1 MIVHSVIIR
10 KTDKFI
16 LINYF
21 LEGLISVLDPEQVI
35 TDYLRTIPDSYADN
49 GFKVLAA
56 VKDPTITRDW
66 ISSQAFDAL
75 IEHDQI
81 KVGFYLL
88 DDMEEEDIP
97 DDVDERD
104 TAPRFIPRKEFAYLL
119 EKWLDF
125 YHRPI
130 TDMNYQ
136 EIIDTKDAY

>member
-1 MIVHSVIIR
+1 MKVRFRYWEFQGSIH
-10 KTDKFI
+10 KTCGVYESD
-16 LINYF
+16 N
-21 LEGLISVLDPEQVI
+21 EENDGVI
-35 TDYLRTIPDSYADN
+35 TDYLSTIPGSYADR

-56 VKDPTITRDW
+56 VKDPTITREW
-66 ISSQAFDAL
+66 IDSQAFEAL

-104 TAPRFIPRKEFAYLL
+104 TDPRFIPRKEFAYLL

-130 TDMNYQ
+130 TDINYQ
-136 EIIDTKDAY
+136 EIIDTKEAYL

>member
-1 MIVHSVIIR
+1 MKVRFKYYEFQGGIYQTCGVYES
-10 KTDKFI
+10 D
-16 LINYF
+16 N
-21 LEGLISVLDPEQVI
+21 EENDGVI
-35 TDYLRTIPDSYADN
+35 TDYLSTIPGSYADN

-56 VKDPTITRDW
+56 VKDPTITREW
-66 ISSQAFDAL
+66 IDSQAFEAL

-104 TAPRFIPRKEFAYLL
+104 TDPRFIPRKEFAYLL

-130 TDMNYQ
+130 ADINYQ
-136 EIIDTKDAY
+136 EIIDTKEAYL

>member
-1 MIVHSVIIR
+1 YGTYNNRPYKACGVYESDNR
-10 KTDKFI
+10 END
-16 LINYF
+16 
-21 LEGLISVLDPEQVI
+21 GVI
-35 TDYLRTIPDSYADN
+35 TDYLSTIPDSYADN

-56 VKDPTITRDW
+56 VKDPTITREW
-66 ISSQAFDAL
+66 IDSQAFEAL

-104 TAPRFIPRKEFAYLL
+104 TDPRFIPRKEFAYLL

>member
-1 MIVHSVIIR
+1 M
-10 KTDKFI
+10 K
-16 LINYF
+16 
-21 LEGLISVLDPEQVI
+21 VLFSYGTYNNRPYKACGVYESDNRENDGVI
-35 TDYLRTIPDSYADN
+35 TDYLSTIPDSYADN

-56 VKDPTITRDW
+56 VKDPTITREW
-66 ISSQAFDAL
+66 IDSQAFEAL

-125 YHRPI
+125 YQRPI
-130 TDMNYQ
+130 TDINYQ

>member
-1 MIVHSVIIR
+1 MKVRFRYWEFQGSIH
-10 KTDKFI
+10 KTCGVYESD
-16 LINYF
+16 NR
-21 LEGLISVLDPEQVI
+21 ENDGVI
-35 TDYLRTIPDSYADN
+35 TDYLRTIPDSYEDN

-56 VKDPTITRDW
+56 VKDPTITREW
-66 ISSQAFDAL
+66 IDSQAFEAL

-104 TAPRFIPRKEFAYLL
+104 TDPRVIPRKEFAYLL
-119 EKWLDF
+119 EKWIAF
-125 YHRPI
+125 YQRPI

-136 EIIDTKDAY
+136 EIIDTKEAYL

>member
-1 MIVHSVIIR
+1 MKVLFSYGTYNNRPDKACCVYESNNRENDEVII
-10 KTDKFI
+10 
-16 LINYF
+16 
-21 LEGLISVLDPEQVI
+21 
-35 TDYLRTIPDSYADN
+35 DYLSTLERLSWMS
-49 GFKVLAA
+49 KVLEMLR
-56 VKDPTITRDW
+56 DSTITRDW
-66 ISSQAFDAL
+66 ISSQSFDAL
-75 IEHDQI
+75 IDHDQI

-130 TDMNYQ
+130 TDMNY
-136 EIIDTKDAY
+136 

>member
-1 MIVHSVIIR
+1 MKVLFSYGTYNNRPHKACCVYESNNRENDEVII
-10 KTDKFI
+10 
-16 LINYF
+16 
-21 LEGLISVLDPEQVI
+21 
-35 TDYLRTIPDSYADN
+35 DYLSTLERLSWMS
-49 GFKVLAA
+49 KVLEMLR
-56 VKDPTITRDW
+56 DSTITRDW
-66 ISSQAFDAL
+66 ISSQSFDAL
-75 IEHDQI
+75 IDHDQI

-104 TAPRFIPRKEFAYLL
+104 TDPRFIPRKEFAYLL

-125 YHRPI
+125 YQRPI

>member
-1 MIVHSVIIR
+1 M
-10 KTDKFI
+10 K
-16 LINYF
+16 
-21 LEGLISVLDPEQVI
+21 VLFSYGTYNNRPYKACGVYESDNRENDGVI
-35 TDYLRTIPDSYADN
+35 TDYLSTIPDSYADN

-56 VKDPTITRDW
+56 VKDPTITREW
-66 ISSQAFDAL
+66 IDSQAFEAL

-104 TAPRFIPRKEFAYLL
+104 TDPRFIPRKEFAYLL

-125 YHRPI
+125 YQRPI

>member
-1 MIVHSVIIR
+1 MKVRFRYWEFQGGIYQTCGVYES
-10 KTDKFI
+10 D
-16 LINYF
+16 N
-21 LEGLISVLDPEQVI
+21 EENDGVI
-35 TDYLRTIPDSYADN
+35 TDYLSTIPGSYADC

-56 VKDPTITRDW
+56 VKDPTITREW
-66 ISSQAFDAL
+66 IDSQAFEAL

-104 TAPRFIPRKEFAYLL
+104 TDPRFIPRKEFAYLL

-136 EIIDTKDAY
+136 EIIDTKEAYL

>member
-1 MIVHSVIIR
+1 MKVHFKYYEFQGGIYQTCGVYES
-10 KTDKFI
+10 D
-16 LINYF
+16 N
-21 LEGLISVLDPEQVI
+21 EENDGVI
-35 TDYLRTIPDSYADN
+35 TDYLSTIPGSYADN

-56 VKDPTITRDW
+56 VKDPTITREW
-66 ISSQAFDAL
+66 IDSQAFEAL

-104 TAPRFIPRKEFAYLL
+104 TDPRFIPRKEFAYLL

-130 TDMNYQ
+130 TDINYQ
-136 EIIDTKDAY
+136 EIIDTKEAYL

>member
-1 MIVHSVIIR
+1 DWLSWMSEV
-10 KTDKFI
+10 
-16 LINYF
+16 
-21 LEGLISVLDPEQVI
+21 LEK
-35 TDYLRTIPDSYADN
+35 LR
-49 GFKVLAA
+49 
-56 VKDPTITRDW
+56 DPTITRDW

>member
-1 MIVHSVIIR
+1 MEISYGTYNNRPHKACCVYESNNRENDEVII
-10 KTDKFI
+10 
-16 LINYF
+16 
-21 LEGLISVLDPEQVI
+21 
-35 TDYLRTIPDSYADN
+35 DYLSTLERLSWMS
-49 GFKVLAA
+49 KVLEMLR
-56 VKDPTITRDW
+56 DSTITRDW
-66 ISSQAFDAL
+66 ISSQSFDAL
-75 IEHDQI
+75 IDHDQI

-104 TAPRFIPRKEFAYLL
+104 TDPRFIPRKEFAYLL

-130 TDMNYQ
+130 TDINYQ

>member
-1 MIVHSVIIR
+1 MKVRFKYYEFQGGIYQTCGVYES
-10 KTDKFI
+10 D
-16 LINYF
+16 N
-21 LEGLISVLDPEQVI
+21 EENDGVI
-35 TDYLRTIPDSYADN
+35 TDYLSTIPGSYADN

-56 VKDPTITRDW
+56 VKDPTITREW
-66 ISSQAFDAL
+66 IDSQAFEAL

-130 TDMNYQ
+130 TDINYQ
-136 EIIDTKDAY
+136 EIIDTKEAYL

>member
-1 MIVHSVIIR
+1 M
-10 KTDKFI
+10 K
-16 LINYF
+16 
-21 LEGLISVLDPEQVI
+21 VLFSYGTYNNRPYKACCVYESDNEENDGVI
-35 TDYLRTIPDSYADN
+35 TDYLGSLDWLSWMSE
-49 GFKVLAA
+49 VLE
-56 VKDPTITRDW
+56 KLRDPTITWEW
-66 ISSQAFDAL
+66 IGSQAFEAL

-104 TAPRFIPRKEFAYLL
+104 TDPRFIPRKEFAYLL
-119 EKWLDF
+119 EKWIAF
-125 YHRPI
+125 YQRPI

>member
-1 MIVHSVIIR
+1 MKVRFKYYEFQGGIYQACGVYES
-10 KTDKFI
+10 D
-16 LINYF
+16 N
-21 LEGLISVLDPEQVI
+21 EENDGVI
-35 TDYLRTIPDSYADN
+35 TDYLSTIPGSYADN

-56 VKDPTITRDW
+56 VKDPTITREW
-66 ISSQAFDAL
+66 IDSQAFEAL

-104 TAPRFIPRKEFAYLL
+104 TDPRFIPRKEFAYLL

-130 TDMNYQ
+130 TDINYQ
-136 EIIDTKDAY
+136 EIIDTKEAYL

>member
-1 MIVHSVIIR
+1 MKVRFKYYEFQGGIYQTCGVYESNNEEN
-10 KTDKFI
+10 D
-16 LINYF
+16 
-21 LEGLISVLDPEQVI
+21 GVI
-35 TDYLRTIPDSYADN
+35 TDYLSTLNWLSWMSEVLEKLRDS
-49 GFKVLAA
+49 
-56 VKDPTITRDW
+56 TITRDW

-130 TDMNYQ
+130 TDINYQ

>member
-1 MIVHSVIIR
+1 MKVRFKYYEFQGGIYQTCGVYES
-10 KTDKFI
+10 D
-16 LINYF
+16 N
-21 LEGLISVLDPEQVI
+21 EENDGVI
-35 TDYLRTIPDSYADN
+35 TDYLSTIPDSYADN

-56 VKDPTITRDW
+56 VKDPTITREW
-66 ISSQAFDAL
+66 IDSQAFEAL

-104 TAPRFIPRKEFAYLL
+104 TDPRFIPRKEFAYLL

-125 YHRPI
+125 YQRPI

>member
-1 MIVHSVIIR
+1 MKVIFAYYEFQGGIYQTCGVYESDNR
-10 KTDKFI
+10 END
-16 LINYF
+16 
-21 LEGLISVLDPEQVI
+21 GVI
-35 TDYLRTIPDSYADN
+35 TDYLSTLERLSWMS
-49 GFKVLAA
+49 KVLEMLR
-56 VKDPTITRDW
+56 DPTITREW
-66 ISSQAFDAL
+66 IDSQAFEAL

-125 YHRPI
+125 YQRPI
-130 TDMNYQ
+130 TDINYQ

>member
-1 MIVHSVIIR
+1 M
-10 KTDKFI
+10 K
-16 LINYF
+16 
-21 LEGLISVLDPEQVI
+21 VLFSYGTYNNRPYKACGVYESDNRENDGVI
-35 TDYLRTIPDSYADN
+35 TDYLSTIPDSYADN

-56 VKDPTITRDW
+56 VKDPTITREW
-66 ISSQAFDAL
+66 IDSQAFEAL

-104 TAPRFIPRKEFAYLL
+104 TDPRFIPRKEFAYLL
-119 EKWLDF
+119 EKWIAF
-125 YHRPI
+125 YQRPI

>member
-1 MIVHSVIIR
+1 M
-10 KTDKFI
+10 K
-16 LINYF
+16 
-21 LEGLISVLDPEQVI
+21 VLFSYGTYNNRPYKACGVYESDNRENDGVI
-35 TDYLRTIPDSYADN
+35 TDYLSTIPDSYADN

-56 VKDPTITRDW
+56 VKDPTITREW
-66 ISSQAFDAL
+66 IDSQAFEAL

-104 TAPRFIPRKEFAYLL
+104 TDPRFILRKEFAYLL

-125 YHRPI
+125 YQRPI